1 MMKSIQIYISIAVI
15 MCLSACNSPLKT
27 GNETLFSKENLVAW
41 CIVPFDASHRTP
53 EQRAEMLNDLGITK
67 FAYDYRDEHIP
78 HFKEEIGV
86 LKEHGIELS
95 AVWFWLEPQGEEILN
110 DANRQIL
117 DILGETGT
125 KTEIWV
131 SFPSEVFEGISDSAC
146 MEKAIRSLTVVLKEA
161 EKIGCTMALYNH
173 GGWFGE
179 PENLVRIIKAMGSEK
194 IRIVYNF
201 HHGHE
206 QLDRFPELLDL
217 MLPYLSAINING
229 MKAEGPMIL
238 TLGQGDRELEMLR
251 NIAAS
256 GYKGSIGILGH
267 TDGEDIAIVLE
278 RNLKGLEALRLKL

>member
-1 MMKSIQIYISIAVI
+1 MKSIQIIISIAVI
-15 MCLSACNSPLKT
+15 MYLSACNSPVEK
-27 GNETLFSKENLVAW
+27 GSETLFAKENLVAW

-67 FAYDYRDEHIP
+67 FAYDYRDEHIS

-95 AVWFWLEPQGEEILN
+95 AVWLWLVPQGEKILN

-131 SFPSEVFEGISDSAC
+131 SFPSEVFDGISDSAC
-146 MEKAIRSLTVVLKEA
+146 MEKAIKSLTVVLNEA

-179 PENLVRIIKAMGSEK
+179 PENLVRIIRAMESEK

-251 NIAAS
+251 KIAAS
-256 GYKGSIGILGH
+256 GYSGSIGILGH
-267 TDGEDIAIVLE
+267 TDGEDIGVVLE

>member
-1 MMKSIQIYISIAVI
+1 MKSIQILISVAVMI
-15 MCLSACNSPLKT
+15 CMSACNSPVKT
-27 GNETLFSKENLVAW
+27 GNDDLFSKENLVAW

-53 EQRAEMLNDLGITK
+53 DQRAEMLNDLGITK

-95 AVWFWLEPQGEEILN
+95 AVWFWLDPKGEEILN
-110 DANRQIL
+110 EANRQIL

-125 KTEIWV
+125 KTGIWV
-131 SFPSEVFEGISDSAC
+131 SFPGEVFEGISDSAC
-146 MEKAIRSLTVVLKEA
+146 MEKAIRSLTVVLNET

-201 HHGHE
+201 HHGHH

-238 TLGQGDRELEMLR
+238 TVGQGDRELEMLR

-256 GYKGSIGILGH
+256 GYDGPIGILGH